1 VHTEITALSNDGL
14 RLAQSSDRDGAERQL
29 RQALALAER
38 HLGADDPMTG
48 VCLSNLGDFLGQDGR
63 TEEAESLMRRAVA
76 AEERLHGPEALE
88 TAYAL
93 NNLALVLRRAGRLA
107 EAEALYRRVLPIFE
121 RGPGPE
127 SPEAASVMNNL
138 AQVCQHSGRSEHAE
152 PLMRRV
158 IEVFER
164 QRGPRHPDVAVAL
177 NNLARLLEDSGRA
190 REAEPLSRRHLR
202 IFQEHEN
209 ETGRPHRHKRAA
221 IAAYGDLLLALGL
234 DRRRAQQRIDDLLL
248 GREVHELPD
257 PASPAATAPDDAGP
271 AETPDFDR
279 LSAFADDAGASIDDQ
294 NALFRAA
301 FRLNEWYFVAR
312 GELPDVRPYVA
323 SNPTIAGGAPMVK
336 AFTDTRR
343 LHAYAR
349 ENALTGPEGD
359 VQILALPVHTILFT
373 TADLETQGVTH
384 IHFNGDAAS
393 HGFYIPLAQ
402 LPLVQRHLK
411 RLGLVPG

>member
-1 VHTEITALSNDGL
+1 MRAEINALSNDGM
-14 RLAQSSDRDGAERQL
+14 RLAQSADRAGAEERL
-29 RQALALAER
+29 RRALALAEQ
-38 HLGADDPMTG
+38 HLGADDAVTV
-48 VCLSNLGDFLGQDGR
+48 VCLSNLGDFLGQDRR
-63 TEEAESLMRRAVA
+63 TEEAESLLRRAVA

-88 TAYAL
+88 TGYAM
-93 NNLALVLRRAGRLA
+93 NNLALVLRRTGRLP

-127 SPEAASVMNNL
+127 SPEVASVMNNL
-138 AQVCQHSGRSEHAE
+138 AQILQHSGRSALAE

-158 IEVFER
+158 IELFER
-164 QRGPRHPDVAVAL
+164 QRGPHHPDVAVAL
-177 NNLARLLEDSGRA
+177 NNLARLLEDTGRA
-190 REAEPLSRRHLR
+190 AEAEPLSRRHLR

-209 ETGRPHRHKRAA
+209 QTGRPHRHKRAA
-221 IAAYGDLLLALGL
+221 IGTYGDLLLALGL

-248 GREVHELPD
+248 GREVRDLPD
-257 PASPAATAPDDAGP
+257 SAAATEAAADAASPAEAV
-271 AETPDFDR
+271 DFDR
-279 LSAFADDAGASIDDQ
+279 LSALADDAGASIADQ
-294 NALFRAA
+294 NALFGAA
-301 FRLNEWYFVAR
+301 FRLHEWYFIAR
-312 GELPDVRPYVA
+312 GTLPDVRPYVA

-336 AFTDTRR
+336 AFTDTQR

-384 IHFNGDAAS
+384 IHFNGDNAS

-402 LPLVQRHLK
+402 LPLVERHLK
-411 RLGLVPG
+411 RLGLVPR